1 MKKLS
6 ALALALTAAT
16 VLTAAPA
23 DARDKTDAPVTI
35 VTDSTGFSV
44 APLAGVK
51 VDDTY
56 RLSKYDIIQL
66 HAIGIADSDINGTI
80 TSGSST
86 VIGTNIGPDGHASL
100 PYIGNIKLAGLTID
114 EATALLEREL
124 GEYLNLRGF
133 SVAVSSY
140 APRKIYVMGS
150 VKSPGIKE
158 LSVDS
163 LNAYAAIS
171 AGGGVTNKGRSK
183 HIQVIRIRDGVMYY
197 REVNIDA
204 FVKKHDLTQNVAL
217 EDGDIVYVPESNKII
232 FSEDIAP
239 YINIWGTYKSL
250 TD

>member
-44 APLAGVK
+44 APLVGVK

-56 RLSKYDIIQL
+56 RLAKYDV
-66 HAIGIADSDINGTI
+66 I
-80 TSGSST
+80 TMHSLGLGAGDMLGQSSVT
-86 VIGTNIGPDGHASL
+86 IGPDGCVSL
-100 PYIGNIKLAGLTID
+100 PYTKGRIRLIGMTID
-114 EATALLEREL
+114 EATAVIESHLSR
-124 GEYLNLRGF
+124 YLNLDDF
-133 SVAVSSY
+133 YVSMASY
-140 APRKIYVMGS
+140 APRKIYVMGAVS
-150 VKSPGIKE
+150 DPGIKS
-158 LSVDS
+158 LDVDS
-163 LNAYAAIS
+163 LTSYAAIS
-171 AGGGVTNKGRSK
+171 AGGGVTKKGRSK